1 MRSAIALFALAI
13 AALGGCGGYRSS
25 YRRAHPGAREL
36 VWTYHNKLQ
45 VTRDGQIVAEQ
56 RDWDALSGAV
66 ACVPRA
72 RAWAATAASRD
83 RTGSVL
89 SWTGIATMVG
99 GVVAGSALLFS
110 DTSNTD
116 QVLLG
121 GGVMIGGLIAG
132 TPLLLGGMTT
142 RVRADASAIDAVN
155 LYNDE
160 RASCTAAAALR

>member
-1 MRSAIALFALAI
+1 MRRALALV
-13 AALGGCGGYRSS
+13 ALAGCASYQST
-25 YRRAHPGAREL
+25 YRRSHSAPSEL
-36 VWTYHNKLQ
+36 VWAYHDRFQ

-56 RDWDALSGAV
+56 RDWDALSGVV

-72 RAWAATAASRD
+72 RSWAESAASGD

-89 SWTGIATMVG
+89 SWSGIAVMLG
-99 GVVAGSALLFS
+99 GLVAGSVLIFR

-121 GGVMIGGLIAG
+121 GGV
-132 TPLLLGGMTT
+132 LLGGTIVGGSLAVT
-142 RVRADASAIDAVN
+142 GLVKRARADATAIDAVN

-160 RASCTAAAALR
+160 RAGCPR